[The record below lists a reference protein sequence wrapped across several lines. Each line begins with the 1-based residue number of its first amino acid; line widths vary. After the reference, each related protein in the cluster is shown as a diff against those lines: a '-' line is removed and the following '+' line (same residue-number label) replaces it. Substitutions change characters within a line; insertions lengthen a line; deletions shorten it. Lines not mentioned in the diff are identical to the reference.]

1 MIRFT
6 RAQTLPIGV
15 DIGHDSVKM
24 LQVEAIG
31 TTLEVTA
38 AAKMPLPPQVKQN
51 PELRMPE
58 ASNLIRQMLRQHPF
72 RGRNIVAALPR
83 EIVHTKNLRL
93 PQMPA
98 AELPAVVRFES
109 RNVFPF
115 DTDLAR
121 VHYLAAGEVRQGTE
135 VRQEVILI
143 AAKDDEVN
151 VVVEHLH
158 RAGAIVESLDI
169 ESCALYRSV
178 ERFIRRKEDENDV
191 NVLVDVGARRSQVV
205 IGRGRDISFMK
216 PIDIG
221 GYHFHE
227 AVSRKLG
234 ITTDEA
240 EALRRRLVESGE
252 PTDPAVRRDPVRQ
265 AVFDATRSPMEELGR
280 EISLCLRYYSV
291 TFRGHRPTR
300 LRLVGGEACDP
311 QLQSLLNSALVIP
324 VDVGRPLYS
333 VGTSRMKPTD
343 RRGAMCEW
351 ALALGLSLRM
361 TNDHFGPRDG
371 RPRDITAPVLP
382 NATTETP
389 APTST
394 AEVVDL
400 SSAVRASADPA
411 PSPSTP
417 ASTAT
422 RPMTQPTPSA
432 AAATA
437 VASAPATAD
446 SATATT
452 PEPIS
457 TPAVATAAEPV
468 TETATAP
475 TATARATRG
484 STGSTGRRS
493 TRRERD
499 RA

>member
-24 LQVEAIG
+24 LQVEAVG
-31 TTLEVTA
+31 TSLEVTA
-38 AAKMPLPPQVKQN
+38 AAKMPLPPQVRQN

-98 AELPAVVRFES
+98 NELPAVVRFES

-115 DTDLAR
+115 DTESAR
-121 VHYLAAGEVRQGTE
+121 VHFLPAGEVRQGNE

-143 AAKDDEVN
+143 AARNDEVN
-151 VVVEHLH
+151 AVVEHLH
-158 RAGAIVESLDI
+158 RAGAIVDSLDI

-191 NVLVDVGARRSQVV
+191 HVLVDVGARRSQVV
-205 IGRGRDISFMK
+205 IGRGRDISFIK

-227 AVSRKLG
+227 AVARKLG
-234 ITTDEA
+234 ITPDEA

-252 PTDPAVRRDPVRQ
+252 PTDPAARRDPVRQ

-300 LRLVGGEACDP
+300 LRLLGGEACDP
-311 QLQSLLNSALVIP
+311 QLQTLLNSALVIP
-324 VDVGRPLYS
+324 CDIGRPLYS
-333 VGTSRMKPTD
+333 VNTSRMKPTD
-343 RRGAMCEW
+343 RRGTMCEW

-361 TNDHFGPRDG
+361 TQDHFGPRDG
-371 RPRDITAPVLP
+371 RPRDLSAPAPGTDPAEGAAPVSTAQVIELP
-382 NATTETP
+382 TSLRSTPDTTHAPTSVAAPAPAAAPVAEPAGAATSTAVAPAPAPAPEP
-389 APTST
+389 APTSV
-394 AEVVDL
+394 APD
-400 SSAVRASADPA
+400 ADASPN
-411 PSPSTP
+411 
-417 ASTAT
+417 
-422 RPMTQPTPSA
+422 
-432 AAATA
+432 
-437 VASAPATAD
+437 
-446 SATATT
+446 
-452 PEPIS
+452 
-457 TPAVATAAEPV
+457 
-468 TETATAP
+468 
-475 TATARATRG
+475 
-484 STGSTGRRS
+484 TGRRGANKKKKEA
-493 TRRERD
+493 TR
-499 RA
+499 A

>member
-6 RAQTLPIGV
+6 RAQILPIGV

-24 LQVEAIG
+24 LQVEAVG
-31 TTLEVTA
+31 TSLEVTA
-38 AAKMPLPPQVKQN
+38 AAKMPLPPQVREN

-72 RGRNIVAALPR
+72 RGRNVIAALPR

-93 PQMPA
+93 PQMPP

-121 VHYLAAGEVRQGTE
+121 VHYLPAGEVRQGAE
-135 VRQEVILI
+135 VRQEVILV
-143 AAKDDEVN
+143 AAKNDEVGA
-151 VVVEHLH
+151 VVEHFH

-169 ESCALYRSV
+169 EPCALYRSV

-205 IGRGRDISFMK
+205 IGRGRDISFIK

-227 AVSRKLG
+227 AVARKLG
-234 ITTDEA
+234 ITPDEA

-252 PTDPAVRRDPVRQ
+252 PTDPAARRDPVRQ

-300 LRLVGGEACDP
+300 LRLLGGEACDP
-311 QLQSLLNSALVIP
+311 QLQALLNSALVIP

-333 VGTSRMKPTD
+333 VNTSRMKPTD
-343 RRGAMCEW
+343 RRGTMCEW

-361 TNDHFGPRDG
+361 THEHFGPRDG
-371 RPRDITAPVLP
+371 RPRDL
-382 NATTETP
+382 
-389 APTST
+389 
-394 AEVVDL
+394 
-400 SSAVRASADPA
+400 
-411 PSPSTP
+411 
-417 ASTAT
+417 
-422 RPMTQPTPSA
+422 
-432 AAATA
+432 
-437 VASAPATAD
+437 SAPATAAPGEAAPAPTSAVEVVD
-446 SATATT
+446 LPTMMRASSSEPAHAPAPAQSAPITEAAATATT
-452 PEPIS
+452 
-457 TPAVATAAEPV
+457 AVAAPAAD
-468 TETATAP
+468 AASAAAP
-475 TATARATRG
+475 AAPAASQPTDAPATARRK
-484 STGSTGRRS
+484 GRKEAS
-493 TRRERD
+493 